1 MECSHFLQID
11 IHEFEWN
18 GSDFQL
24 QLHCVVTII
33 ELHNLCILIRTIFH
47 LVNEFKIRKG
57 YLVL

>member
-33 ELHNLCILIRTIFH
+33 ELHNLVFSSGLFFT
-47 LVNEFKIRKG
+47 L
-57 YLVL
+57 